1 MATQTANLP
10 PAPSAQVVGNAF
22 VEQYYHILHHSPELV
37 FRFYQDTSVLSRP
50 DADGLMTTVTTMQ
63 SINDKICS
71 LDYKNYKA
79 EIKTA
84 DAQDSY
90 KDGVIVLVTGCLTG
104 KDNLRRKFT
113 QTFFLAPQDK
123 GYYVLNDVFR
133 YVEESE
139 PDISSG
145 VVLGV
150 NETPS
155 SSLGQD
161 PEPAQVVDP
170 PNANDATSTADEI
183 ETNEEKTGDQVIDE
197 RQASS
202 DRDILVEAESH
213 LNENHESAVAESV
226 PSASQ
231 EDVPKKSYASIVSS
245 QAKKGPTKVYVPAN
259 PAKGTSAKTESQ
271 PVNPVTEASDS
282 EAAAPVPPDNAQE
295 SEDAEDEV
303 EGHSIYIRNLPLNA
317 TVAQLEAE
325 FKKFGTIKPNG
336 VQVRSNKQQGFCFG
350 FVEFQ
355 DLAPCKVQLRVYWML
370 KHLCHVYVRSQ
381 KAFTKFSGLSH
392 LIVQHSYNWVQSKLL
407 CTLCF
412 QQASPIT
419 IGDRQA
425 AVEIK
430 GPPLELAVEGV
441 VLLLHVEGSVTT
453 TSGAAE
459 TLAVVGRMSEMITSG
474 AEETSAAGTVE
485 KVINKEEGEVEKV
498 INKEEEGGAV
508 VVTGQ
513 VRFMLQYREW
523 EVRLRVAFSD
533 CGAARLP
540 QNARHVVIAP
550 RVRHLQLSK
559 CNLVD
564 PTLDFPHLQ

>member
-355 DLAPCKVQLRVYWML
+355 E
-370 KHLCHVYVRSQ
+370 
-381 KAFTKFSGLSH
+381 FSSM
-392 LIVQHSYNWVQSKLL
+392 QSAIK
-407 CTLCF
+407 
-412 QQASPIT
+412 ASPIT

-430 GPPLELAVEGV
+430 R
-441 VLLLHVEGSVTT
+441 TT
-453 TSGAAE
+453 TRVGSGR
-459 TLAVVGRMSEMITSG
+459 GRFTSSRG
-474 AEETSAAGTVE
+474 GFRNDNFRGRGNFGSGRTYVRNDNFRGRGNFSSGHSG
-485 KVINKEEGEVEKV
+485 EGYQQGRGRGG
-498 INKEEEGGAV
+498 EGYQQGRGGRGGRRYGPSQIYASV
-508 VVTGQ
+508 
-513 VRFMLQYREW
+513 
-523 EVRLRVAFSD
+523 
-533 CGAARLP
+533 
-540 QNARHVVIAP
+540 
-550 RVRHLQLSK
+550 
-559 CNLVD
+559 
-564 PTLDFPHLQ
+564 

>member
-1 MATQTANLP
+1 MPFGSCVPLLIATTVRSAGGTSEKLMRFHSDIKFVSFLVGMATQTANLP

-37 FRFYQDTSVLSRP
+37 FRFYQDASVLSRP
-50 DADGLMTTVTTMQ
+50 DADGLMTTVTTMKDCRVEK
-63 SINDKICS
+63 SEGYTS
-71 LDYKNYKA
+71 PWLA
-79 EIKTA
+79 GFA
-84 DAQDSY
+84 DSKEEKLQGFY
-90 KDGVIVLVTGCLTG
+90 RDGVIVLVTGCLTG
-104 KDNLRRKFT
+104 KDNLRKKFT

-139 PDISSG
+139 PDFSSG
-145 VVLGV
+145 IVLGV
-150 NETPS
+150 NETTS

-170 PNANDATSTADEI
+170 PHANDATSTAEEV
-183 ETNEEKTGDQVIDE
+183 ETNEKKTGDQVIDE

-213 LNENHESAVAESV
+213 LNENHESAVAESD

-245 QAKKGPTKVYVPAN
+245 QAKKGPTKVYVPAS

-271 PVNPVTEASDS
+271 PVNPSTETSDS

-317 TVAQLEAE
+317 TVSQLEAE

-355 DLAPCKVQLRVYWML
+355 E
-370 KHLCHVYVRSQ
+370 
-381 KAFTKFSGLSH
+381 FSSM
-392 LIVQHSYNWVQSKLL
+392 QSAIK
-407 CTLCF
+407 
-412 QQASPIT
+412 ASPVS

-430 GPPLELAVEGV
+430 R
-441 VLLLHVEGSVTT
+441 TT
-453 TSGAAE
+453 TRVGSGR
-459 TLAVVGRMSEMITSG
+459 GRFTSSRG
-474 AEETSAAGTVE
+474 GFHNDNFRGRGNFGSGQAYVRNDNFRGRGNFSSGHGG
-485 KVINKEEGEVEKV
+485 EGYQQGRGRGG
-498 INKEEEGGAV
+498 EGYQQGRGRGSRRYGPSQIYASV
-508 VVTGQ
+508 
-513 VRFMLQYREW
+513 
-523 EVRLRVAFSD
+523 
-533 CGAARLP
+533 
-540 QNARHVVIAP
+540 
-550 RVRHLQLSK
+550 
-559 CNLVD
+559 
-564 PTLDFPHLQ
+564 

>member
-1 MATQTANLP
+1 MPFGSCVPLLIATTVRSAGGTSEKLMIGMATQTATLP

-50 DADGLMTTVTTMQ
+50 DADGLMTTVTTMK

-104 KDNLRRKFT
+104 KDNLRKKFT

-150 NETPS
+150 NETTS

-170 PNANDATSTADEI
+170 PHANDATSTAEEV
-183 ETNEEKTGDQVIDE
+183 ETNQKKTGDQVIDE

-213 LNENHESAVAESV
+213 LNENHESAVAESD

-245 QAKKGPTKVYVPAN
+245 QAKKGPTKVYVPAS

-271 PVNPVTEASDS
+271 PVNPATEASES
-282 EAAAPVPPDNAQE
+282 EAAAPVPPDNEQE

-336 VQVRSNKQQGFCFG
+336 VQQQGFCFG

-355 DLAPCKVQLRVYWML
+355 E
-370 KHLCHVYVRSQ
+370 
-381 KAFTKFSGLSH
+381 FSSM
-392 LIVQHSYNWVQSKLL
+392 QSAIK
-407 CTLCF
+407 
-412 QQASPIT
+412 ASPIT

-430 GPPLELAVEGV
+430 R
-441 VLLLHVEGSVTT
+441 TT
-453 TSGAAE
+453 TRVGSGR
-459 TLAVVGRMSEMITSG
+459 GRFTSSRG
-474 AEETSAAGTVE
+474 GFHNDNFRGRGNFGSGRTYVRNDNFRGRGNFSSGHGG
-485 KVINKEEGEVEKV
+485 EGYQQGRGRGG
-498 INKEEEGGAV
+498 EGYQQGRGRGGRRYGPSQIYASV
-508 VVTGQ
+508 
-513 VRFMLQYREW
+513 
-523 EVRLRVAFSD
+523 
-533 CGAARLP
+533 
-540 QNARHVVIAP
+540 
-550 RVRHLQLSK
+550 
-559 CNLVD
+559 
-564 PTLDFPHLQ
+564 